1 MTNKNTDI
9 AEISVLVEKLT
20 LKTGDILALC
30 CKEDVPHDVLV
41 RYGEMLKDIV
51 PEGVKAMILAPGI
64 TFQVIE
70 HPAQP

>member
-1 MTNKNTDI
+1 MNQNQTGI

-20 LKTGDILALC
+20 LKPGDILALC
-30 CKEDVPHDVLV
+30 SKKDVPHEVLV

-51 PEGVKAMILAPGI
+51 PEGVKALILAPGI

-70 HPAQP
+70 PPQQP